1 MNLPFA
7 LHAGQFTGADAR
19 GTRTPRAPGAAVPR
33 RTTRGAARRARAFA
47 RAVVAR
53 VAAFVDCPADAR
65 RQSAGGLAARLGRE
79 GLGGAA
85 AIEACALVVA
95 EIDIALGFRLHP
107 GQLAAV
113 KVILDQGLAELATG
127 EGKTLAAA
135 AAAAV
140 GALAGTQV
148 HVVTANDYLVAR
160 DAALFARCFA
170 ALGLT
175 VGTVLAT
182 GDEAARRAGWRA
194 QVTYVTAKELV
205 FDHLR
210 DRLAGDPRELV
221 RRAHALG
228 GARQAPRLGGLAF
241 AIVDEA
247 DSVLLDE
254 ALTPCVLARGQ
265 ADPAALR
272 RAREARELARAL
284 VEGRDWLREAGGARL
299 TGAGEARLLVAV
311 AGLDAWWRTPL
322 RCRESVT
329 LALCAEHLL
338 CRDRDYLVQGERVVY
353 VEPTSGRARP
363 ERSFAQGLQQ
373 LLELKEDVPPT
384 SPSTTEAATSFQRFF
399 PHYRHLAGMSGTLG
413 EARGELLRTYGL
425 GVVNIPSQRPSRLRR
440 ARTRLFA
447 DDATLRAA
455 VCARVAA
462 LSQTGRPVLVGTDS
476 VAESEILGAA
486 LAAAGLPVS
495 VLNARHDAE
504 EAATVARAGAAG
516 RVTVSTNLAGRGTD
530 ITLSPE
536 ARAAGGLH
544 VLLCQH
550 NRDRRHDRQLAG
562 RAARQGDPGSAE
574 QWLALRAPLF
584 PAALAGALRGLAAH
598 LPGWSCALLVLLRQA
613 LEAARARAARAALAA
628 ELERIDSGLAL
639 RGPAD

>member
-1 MNLPFA
+1 MNLPLA
-7 LHAGQFTGADAR
+7 LDPGLLADTTAA

-33 RTTRGAARRARAFA
+33 RTPRGAADRARAFA
-47 RAVVAR
+47 RAVSAQE
-53 VAAFVDCPADAR
+53 AAFADWSSGAR
-65 RQSAGGLAARLGRE
+65 RHYAIWLAARLGRE
-79 GLGGAA
+79 GLGGGAA
-85 AIEACALVVA
+85 VEACAVASA
-95 EIDIALGFRLHP
+95 EIRATLGFSLHP

-135 AAAAV
+135 TAAAV
-140 GALAGTQV
+140 GALAGQPV

-170 ALGLT
+170 SLGLT

-182 GDEAARRAGWRA
+182 DDESARRAAWRA
-194 QVTYVTAKELV
+194 QVTYVTAKELA

-210 DRLAGDPRELV
+210 DRLAGDPRALL
-221 RRAHALG
+221 RSARALA
-228 GARQAPRLGGLAF
+228 GARADTRLRGLVF

-254 ALTPCVLARGQ
+254 AMTPCVLARSRP
-265 ADPAALR
+265 DPTALR
-272 RAREARELARAL
+272 RAEEARALAREL
-284 VEGRDWLREAGGARL
+284 VESRDWRREAGSARL
-299 TGAGEARLLVAV
+299 TAAGEARLLAAV

-322 RCRESVT
+322 RCRESVA

-338 CRDRDYLVQGERVVY
+338 RRDRDYLVQGERVVY
-353 VEPTSGRARP
+353 IEPTSGRARP

-373 LLELKEDVPPT
+373 LIELKEGLPPT
-384 SPSTTEAATSFQRFF
+384 PPSTTEAATSFQRLF
-399 PHYRHLAGMSGTLG
+399 PRYRHLAGMSGTVT
-413 EARGELLRTYGL
+413 EARAELRRTYGL
-425 GVVNIPSQRPSRLRR
+425 GVVRIPSQRPSGLRR
-440 ARTRLFA
+440 GRTRLFA
-447 DDATLRAA
+447 DDAALHAALR
-455 VCARVAA
+455 ARVAA
-462 LSQTGRPVLVGTDS
+462 LSQVGRPVLIGTDS
-476 VAESEILGAA
+476 VAESEVLGAA
-486 LAAAGLPVS
+486 LAAAGLPVA
-495 VLNARHDAE
+495 VLNARHDAG
-504 EAATVARAGAAG
+504 EAATIARAGEAG

-530 ITLSPE
+530 IALCPA

-550 NRDRRHDRQLAG
+550 NGDRRHDRQLAG

-584 PAALAGALRGLAAH
+584 PARLHGLAAR
-598 LPGWSCALLVLLRQA
+598 LPGWCCALLVRLCQD
-613 LEAARARAARAALAA
+613 LEVGRARAARAALAA

>member
-1 MNLPFA
+1 MNLPLA
-7 LHAGQFTGADAR
+7 LDPGLLADPAVP
-19 GTRTPRAPGAAVPR
+19 GLRTPRKPGAAVPR
-33 RTTRGAARRARAFA
+33 RTVRGAARRARAFA
-47 RAVVAR
+47 RMVLAQQS
-53 VAAFVDCPADAR
+53 AFVDRSPDAR
-65 RQSAGGLAARLGRE
+65 RHCADLLAARLGRE
-79 GLGGAA
+79 GLGGGAA
-85 AIEACALVVA
+85 VEACALVAA
-95 EIDIALGFRLHP
+95 EIRATLGISLHP

-140 GALAGTQV
+140 AALAGHPV

-170 ALGLT
+170 GLGLT
-175 VGTVLAT
+175 VGSVLVT
-182 GDEAARRAGWRA
+182 DDEAARRAAWRA
-194 QVTYVTAKELV
+194 QVTFVTAKELA

-210 DRLAGDPRELV
+210 DRLTGDSRALV
-221 RRAHALG
+221 RSARALA
-228 GARQAPRLGGLAF
+228 GAREETRLRGLAF

-254 ALTPCVLARGQ
+254 ALTPCVLARSRP
-265 ADPAALR
+265 DPVALR
-272 RAREARELARAL
+272 RAEEARALIRQL
-284 VEGRDWLREAGGARL
+284 VEGRDWRREAAGAVL
-299 TGAGEARLLVAV
+299 TGAGEARLLAAA

-322 RCRESVT
+322 RCREAVC
-329 LALCAEHLL
+329 LALTAEHLL
-338 CRDRDYLVQGERVVY
+338 CRDRDYLVQEQRLVY

-373 LLELKEDVPPT
+373 LLELKEGLPPT
-384 SPSTTEAATSFQRFF
+384 APSTTEAATSFQRFF
-399 PHYRHLAGMSGTLG
+399 PRYRHLAGMSGTLR

-425 GVVNIPSQRPSRLRR
+425 GVVKIPSQRPSALRR
-440 ARTRLFA
+440 AAVRLFA
-447 DDATLRAA
+447 DDAALHAA
-455 VCARVAA
+455 VRERAGA
-462 LSQTGRPVLVGTDS
+462 LSRAGRPVLVGTDS
-476 VAESEILGAA
+476 VAESEALGAA
-486 LAAAGLPVS
+486 LAAAGLPVA

-504 EAATVARAGAAG
+504 EAATVARAGEPG
-516 RVTVSTNLAGRGTD
+516 RITVSTNLAGRGTD
-530 ITLSPE
+530 IALSPA

-584 PAALAGALRGLAAH
+584 PAWLATPLRGLAAR
-598 LPGWSCALLVLLRQA
+598 LPAWGCALLVRLRQA
-613 LEAARARAARAALAA
+613 LEAGRARAARAALAA